1 MNIIFKKTF
10 KYYLLILILVISIC
24 ALNIYLVK
32 MKELD
37 SVILWQKNLW

>member
-1 MNIIFKKTF
+1 MNIIFKKIF

-24 ALNIYLVK
+24 ALNICLVK

-37 SVILWQKNLW
+37 SVIL

>member
-1 MNIIFKKTF
+1 MNIIFKKIF

-37 SVILWQKNLW
+37 SVIL